1 MTEFKELA
9 LQASIAALAVP
20 GVVIGYRWISAG
32 DERALVAE
40 ERKAFANSVAK
51 VQRASGAARTVAREL
66 MMRLGCEP
74 QAIPKSAS
82 GAPIW
87 PAGLVGSLAH
97 DAQVAVAA
105 MARRDDFASL
115 GIDIEPAEPLDTDLL
130 NLIATA
136 DERKRIAEDPLRGR
150 ELFAIKEAVYKAVY
164 PLDGTFLEHHD
175 VEVNF
180 SAGRATTRTGRTVRF
195 RYGLSSHFVVL
206 AFG

>member
-1 MTEFKELA
+1 MTEFKESA

-150 ELFAIKEAVYKAVY
+150 
-164 PLDGTFLEHHD
+164 GTLRD
-175 VEVNF
+175 QG
-180 SAGRATTRTGRTVRF
+180 SGLQS
-195 RYGLSSHFVVL
+195 GLSARRNVS
-206 AFG
+206 